1 MVDLNAN
8 EPADMNDVTTFR
20 EVSMALK
27 AINDRLDLM
36 QKVFIGAVVLAT
48 GCFSYL
54 FYTTTSTSNS
64 IARIDGVLSGYTE
77 RFNGIDKRL
86 DDIKAMIGTRQQG
99 QLEAPSRTKLPF
111 KYDPAAD
118 VFPDSVGIEGDPN
131 KAPIDWKAMGVEKP
145 AGKFWIFNP
154 K

>member
-1 MVDLNAN
+1 MVDINRN
-8 EPADMNDVTTFR
+8 ETSDVTTFR

-36 QKVFIGAVVLAT
+36 QKVFIGAAVISLA
-48 GCFSYL
+48 CFGGL
-54 FYTTTSTSNS
+54 FATTLSSSNS
-64 IARIDGVLSGYTE
+64 VARIEGTLSGYNE

-86 DDIKAMIGTRQQG
+86 DEIKAMIGTRQQG
-99 QLEAPSRTKLPF
+99 QLEGPTPTKLPF

-118 VFPDSVGIEGDPN
+118 VFPDWVGIEGDPN

-145 AGKFWIFNP
+145 TGKFWIFNP

>member
-1 MVDLNAN
+1 MVDINRN
-8 EPADMNDVTTFR
+8 ETSDVTTFR

-36 QKVFIGAVVLAT
+36 QKVFH
-48 GCFSYL
+48 
-54 FYTTTSTSNS
+54 N
-64 IARIDGVLSGYTE
+64 E

-86 DDIKAMIGTRQQG
+86 DEIKAMIGTRQQG
-99 QLEAPSRTKLPF
+99 QLEGPTPTKLPF

-118 VFPDSVGIEGDPN
+118 VFPDWVGIEGDPN

-145 AGKFWIFNP
+145 TGKFWIFNP

>member
-1 MVDLNAN
+1 MHRQSTPLALGVLLLS
-8 EPADMNDVTTFR
+8 VTH
-20 EVSMALK
+20 
-27 AINDRLDLM
+27 
-36 QKVFIGAVVLAT
+36 VFAQGDATAGKTVFENQCASCHSAEAGKQGFGPSLA
-48 GCFSYL
+48 
-54 FYTTTSTSNS
+54 
-64 IARIDGVLSGYTE
+64 GVMGRQSGTLSGYNE

-99 QLEAPSRTKLPF
+99 QLEGPTPTKLPF

-118 VFPDSVGIEGDPN
+118 VFPDWVGIEGDPN

-145 AGKFWIFNP
+145 TGKFWIFNP